1 MNTHTHVRVRTHT
14 HAHNTSVWE
23 YGGKV
28 LGRDGR
34 RDDTDYQLKR
44 PNYLSNSDYTSH
56 QSSFK
61 VLILNLPMAEFLEYR
76 KVDSP
81 LIFIL
86 VEVVNSSLRK
96 TSQVEKSIRLE
107 NSYCWLVSS
116 LRRSNVYSLPKV
128 L

>member
-1 MNTHTHVRVRTHT
+1 MRVRTHT